1 MKVGDMVN
9 ITEKR
14 GTGDF
19 YDEVPMGYGIILDI
33 KKTDD
38 ITIGS
43 VGPVNLGD
51 EVTVYLSDLGE
62 VRNFMDRSMEVIQQC

>member
-1 MKVGDMVN
+1 MKIGDMVN

-19 YDEVPMGYGIILDI
+19 YHEMPMGYGIILDI

-43 VGPVNLGD
+43 VGPINLGD

-62 VRNFMDRSMEVIQQC
+62 VRNFMDRSMEVIQ